1 METPLLSRKS
11 LATRWK
17 VKMKTLDQWRWSGR
31 GPQYVKIGRKV
42 FYRVPAIE
50 HFEECKE
57 QKSTSSPSST
67 NNLSF
72 CLSASLK
79 KGTKSLSR
87 SKGAHS

>member
-31 GPQYVKIGRKV
+31 GPQY
-42 FYRVPAIE
+42 AIE